1 MKNKLTNIVL
11 VLAVFFFF
19 GQNSFCQDSELVKI
33 YKEFPDS
40 LFKLDQ
46 HGSFHI
52 FTKDVREI
60 VLTDGSFNPE
70 TGKYVLNEKEIRV
83 PISSGQYPESVLYEI
98 MVNENTGHINSER
111 SDADLI
117 LNIDFFVVSETGS
130 YLVILL
136 ERYFPGYG
144 NSSISLI
151 SQYYFDPELG
161 QYIEEK
167 IEFPNLNWTDFYSP
181 EDLKVLDMSYLEDVD
196 LLLSIEIVDE
206 ENQSSFVFTPNIYE
220 MCFGFI
226 GLMDFDYEN
235 EQNFGAEYQYIY
247 EKLGFDKLP
256 DSKTVK
262 YKVPEF
268 VRESVENIEE

>member
-1 MKNKLTNIVL
+1 MRNKLSNIVL
-11 VLAVFFFF
+11 VLAISLFF
-19 GQNSFCQDSELVKI
+19 GLNSFCQESELVKI

-40 LFKLDQ
+40 LFKLEKY
-46 HGSFHI
+46 GSFNA

-60 VLTDGSFNPE
+60 VLSDGSFKPE
-70 TGKYVLNEKEIRV
+70 SGKYIMNESEIGDS
-83 PISSGQYPESVLYEI
+83 ISSGQYSESIMYEI
-98 MVNENTGHINSER
+98 MVNEKSGHINSER

-117 LNIDFFVVSETGS
+117 INIDFFVVKKADS

-136 ERYFPGYG
+136 ERYYPGYG

-151 SQYYFDPELG
+151 SQYYFDSKLEK
-161 QYIEEK
+161 YVEEK
-167 IEFPNLNWTDFYSP
+167 IEFPDFNWNDFYST
-181 EDLKVLDMSYLEDVD
+181 EDLKVLDMSYLEGAD
-196 LLLSIEIVDE
+196 LLLSIEIVDD

-226 GLMDFDYEN
+226 GMVDFDYEN
-235 EQNFGAEYQYIY
+235 EQNFGDEYQFIY